1 MNLFKEQ
8 KQTHRLREELKV
20 NKGKVVTICKTE
32 NQQEP
37 TENSA
42 QYSVIT

>member
-20 NKGKVVTICKTE
+20 NKSKVVAIFKTD
-32 NQQEP
+32 NQK
-37 TENSA
+37 
-42 QYSVIT
+42 